1 MNKIILY
8 TTHCP
13 KCEILKEKLD
23 NKNMGRSDLG
33 WLQSI
38 FHFSFANYYNQDNM
52 NFGVLRVVNDDLVK
66 SNTGF
71 DLNCFVCDGYDSE
84 SQIRMDLLLCRY
96 QKIITKESMVY

>member
-1 MNKIILY
+1 MIK
-8 TTHCP
+8 
-13 KCEILKEKLD
+13 KLD

-38 FHFSFANYYNQDNM
+38 FHFSFANYYNQDKM

-71 DLNCFVCDGYDSE
+71 DLHPHRDMEIVSYVVDGE
-84 SQIRMDLLLCRY
+84 S
-96 QKIITKESMVY
+96 